1 MKTARFGMMAVA
13 PLVATVALA
22 ADAPQTIAIRGA
34 RIVTVSGPVIENGTI
49 VLAGGKIAAVGA
61 DAAVPAEAQVV
72 DGAGRT
78 VYPGLINGLTTLG
91 LTEIGS
97 VPGSVDTT
105 ETGDINPQ
113 ARAWLAVQ
121 PHSEL
126 IPVARANGT
135 TVVLTAPLGGLV
147 SGQSALLRLAGST
160 PEAMSVKQPVAM
172 HMVYPT
178 GRPAFSL
185 ARLFE
190 EPEPKTF
197 EERVKDRRL
206 GQEKELRRL
215 GNLLEDARALG
226 QRLSAGAHPDVD
238 LPEEALA
245 AVARGELPVVM
256 RADGE
261 DEIRGAV
268 RFAGEHGLKLIIAG
282 GLEAWRCADLLKE
295 KGVPV
300 LLSVDRPPAARVRPL
315 RRRLH
320 QSRRAPSRR
329 RPLRDRERRRRG
341 HPQPPLRGGDGTRP
355 WPARGGRAACDHAL
369 AGRDLRRRGS
379 DGRAHRG
386 PGRKRVRGHRGHH
399 GSPHAGH
406 PRLRGRGGPIPG
418 DSPHPAVPRVQGP
431 AVARPYLLYRG
442 KAAQPDRVM
451 RSRPP
456 M

>member
-1 MKTARFGMMAVA
+1 MKAARFGLIVVA
-13 PLVATVALA
+13 PLVATLALA
-22 ADAPQTIAIRGA
+22 ADPPRTIAIRGA

-105 ETGDINPQ
+105 ETGDLNPQ

-126 IPVARANGT
+126 IPIARANGT

-160 PEAMSVKQPVAM
+160 PEALTVKQPVAM

-178 GRPAFSL
+178 GRPSFSL

-190 EPEPKTF
+190 EPELKTF

-206 GQEKELRRL
+206 NQEKELRRL

-300 LLSVDRPPAARVRPL
+300 LLSVDRLPRRESDRYDASYTNPSALHRAGVRFAIVSDDAADSRNLPYEAAMARAYGLPAEVALRAITLAPAEIFGVADRVGSLAVGKDADVFVATGDIMDTRTQVTHVFVDGAP
-315 RRRLH
+315 
-320 QSRRAPSRR
+320 QS
-329 RPLRDRERRRRG
+329 LE
-341 HPQPPLRGGDGTRP
+341 TRHT
-355 WPARGGRAACDHAL
+355 R
-369 AGRDLRRRGS
+369 
-379 DGRAHRG
+379 
-386 PGRKRVRGHRGHH
+386 
-399 GSPHAGH
+399 
-406 PRLRGRGGPIPG
+406 
-418 DSPHPAVPRVQGP
+418 
-431 AVARPYLLYRG
+431 LYREF
-442 KAAQPDRVM
+442 KDR
-451 RSRPP
+451 P
-456 M
+456 